1 MTTLV
6 RVVLAGAI
14 GVVLLGGV
22 TALRSADDPSTLDEA
37 ISQLQDNKRFATSGR
52 AGQTVADISAALRT
66 DGAACR
72 DDDGD
77 DDARCSALLSA
88 SAFSAVTAFT
98 MLDCTA
104 PGVHDGRT
112 TMLRYLRAVR
122 AFLDNDAKGTQPS
135 VPKVVTC

>member
-1 MTTLV
+1 MTTRL
-6 RVVLAGAI
+6 RVLLAAAI
-14 GVVLLGGV
+14 VVVALGGV
-22 TALRSADDPSTLDEA
+22 VALRSVDNPSTLDEA
-37 ISQLQDNKRFATSGR
+37 ITQLQDNQRFATSGK

-72 DDDGD
+72 DNDD
-77 DDARCSALLSA
+77 DDARCAALLSA

-104 PGVHDGRT
+104 PGVHDGRVA
-112 TMLRYLRAVR
+112 MLRYLRAVR
-122 AFLDNDAKGTQPS
+122 SFVDGGAKGTPPS